1 MILCVQNMQRERTGD
16 NGKGNSFLLLIFPLQ
31 KIELEELSS
40 QRCVLNIRLI
50 GNICRYET

>member
-16 NGKGNSFLLLIFPLQ
+16 NGKGNSFLLSIFPLQ
-31 KIELEELSS
+31 KREELSS
-40 QRCVLNIRLI
+40 QRCVLSIRLI